1 MGRNDNFV
9 TGVIRCVFHPFL
21 PPLTFFLPSYI
32 TFPLLNSAEVFTVGI
47 TILGHQ
53 CAAALRVIILPAVLI
68 LATPTD
74 TAAAAEEEEAAYL
87 PGDTTAE

>member
-9 TGVIRCVFHPFL
+9 TGVIRCVFHPSL
-21 PPLTFFLPSYI
+21 PPLSYFLPS
-32 TFPLLNSAEVFTVGI
+32 PSLLPISAEVFTVEI
-47 TILGHQ
+47 IILGRQ
-53 CAAALRVIILPAVLI
+53 CAAVLRVIILPAVLI
-68 LATPTD
+68 PATPTD